1 MEAKILVLL
10 PLGICLWLI
19 KTYFLG
25 KATLQ
30 EERFILEKTPKVFL
44 YPATAFLCGM
54 LLVTTIHDFGFLAS
68 LEKEIVQRMT
78 IFSLM
83 VFIATVLYTKWDYGI
98 HEATKETRGKNNM
111 QMIAL
116 VVLML
121 FLGST
126 LS

>member
-1 MEAKILVLL
+1 MDAKILDLL
-10 PLGICLWLI
+10 PLGVCLWLI

-25 KATLQ
+25 KASLQ
-30 EERFILEKTPKVFL
+30 EEKFILEKTPKVFL
-44 YPATAFLCGM
+44 YPATGFLCGM
-54 LLVTTIHDFGFLAS
+54 LLLTTLHDFGIFAS
-68 LEKEIVQRMT
+68 FAKETVQRLT
-78 IFSLM
+78 VFSLM